1 MKWRVQLDNIYIPS
15 SGDITIEIPKN
26 TAVTIYEPKKSISL
40 SVSLHIKKNSSVKY
54 VTGHANSIVI
64 TVILEENSSFIQ
76 TFVQYNAEKR
86 EQRFDLQGKKS
97 SIMIKG
103 SYALSK
109 DSKTYFTV
117 LQRHQAPDTISSTE
131 IKSVLD
137 DKAQLDYRGT
147 IVVEENACHSKAH
160 QQNKNLIVSSHA
172 QAFSLP
178 ILEALTNDIQCGHGS
193 ATSYINDNHLF
204 YLASRGINTEQAKKM
219 IIHGFITN

>member
-1 MKWRVQLDNIYIPS
+1 MKWRVQLDKIYIPS
-15 SGDITIEIPKN
+15 SGDISIEIPEN
-26 TAVTIYEPKKSISL
+26 TNVTVYESNESISL
-40 SVSLHIKKNSSVKY
+40 SVSLHIKKNSLVTY
-54 VTGHANSIVI
+54 VTGHAHDIIIDV
-64 TVILEENSSFIQ
+64 VLEDNSSFTQ

-86 EQRFDLQGKKS
+86 EQRFELQGKKS

-103 SYALSK
+103 SYALSQ

-117 LQRHQAPDTISSTE
+117 LQRHQAEDTVSSTE

-147 IVVEENACHSKAH
+147 IVVEENASRSKAH
-160 QQNKNLIVSSHA
+160 QQNKNLIVSSRA

-178 ILEALTNDIQCGHGS
+178 ILEASTNDIQCGHGS

-204 YLASRGINTEQAKKM
+204 YLASRGVNTEQAKKM